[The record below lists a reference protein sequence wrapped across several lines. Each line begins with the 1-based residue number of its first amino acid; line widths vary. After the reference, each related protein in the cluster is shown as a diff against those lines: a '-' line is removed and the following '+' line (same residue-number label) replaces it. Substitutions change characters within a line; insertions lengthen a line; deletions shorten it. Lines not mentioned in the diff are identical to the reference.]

1 MRTSRSLRLLLL
13 LASGVVI
20 TSALAAPRP
29 DPVTAAARAWETG
42 GKTKPMVDGD
52 GTLRFPYGAYQPT
65 VVGRPLHVVDVE
77 MQPGETVQETA
88 TGDTKRWLINVIHN
102 NPDHVIIKPT
112 DVGLTTNLVIITDK
126 HTYNLRLVSRDASYV
141 PRVGW
146 YYPTETVKT
155 WARAAENETTV
166 AKLPAVTADQL
177 NFTYWLDGSETFRPV
192 RVFDDGA
199 HVYLQMPAT
208 LRAGDAPAV
217 FVTGV
222 DGHNELVNYRLSGQY
237 YVIDKLFD
245 QASLVLGV
253 GSDAQRVTIH
263 KGEKPWYRPGDLA
276 GGGFSGR

>member
-1 MRTSRSLRLLLL
+1 MRTTRSLFLL
-13 LASGVVI
+13 LASAV
-20 TSALAAPRP
+20 TASALAAPRL

-42 GKTKPMVDGD
+42 GKTRPLVDGD
-52 GTLRFPYGAYQPT
+52 GALRFPYGTYQPT
-65 VVGRPLHVVDVE
+65 VTARPLHVVDVE

-126 HTYNLRLVSRDASYV
+126 RTYNLRLVSRDASYV

-146 YYPTETVKT
+146 YYPQETVKK
-155 WARAAENETTV
+155 WGGGARGDPTV
-166 AKLPAVTADQL
+166 ATLPAVSADKL
-177 NFTYWLDGSETFRPV
+177 NFTYWLEGPDRFRPV

-208 LRAGDAPAV
+208 MRSGDAPAV

-222 DGHNELVNYRLSGQY
+222 DGNDELVNYRLAGSY
-237 YVIDKLFD
+237 YVIDKLFEK
-245 QASLVLGV
+245 ASLVLGV

-263 KGEKPWYRPGDLA
+263 KGEKPWYSSGGSPGE
-276 GGGFSGR
+276 GFGR